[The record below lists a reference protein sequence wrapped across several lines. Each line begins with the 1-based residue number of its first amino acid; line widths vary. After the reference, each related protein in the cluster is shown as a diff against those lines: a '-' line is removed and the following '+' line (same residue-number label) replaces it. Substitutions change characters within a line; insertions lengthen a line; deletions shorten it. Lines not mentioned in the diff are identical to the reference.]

1 MVGSRLLPFNSV
13 TIKPVQ
19 NKTYEPRLEEKL
31 YNALAY
37 EFIRQG
43 IEVKNSGGDV
53 GLEAIIRTFQLGA
66 IGSVNERVKEQ
77 TIIMKVD
84 MKLIEGKTVTEFS
97 QMESPIKITFETEG
111 SVSDSVAQKEKSA
124 DKACKEIAT

>member
-1 MVGSRLLPFNSV
+1 MEG
-13 TIKPVQ
+13 
-19 NKTYEPRLEEKL
+19 
-31 YNALAY
+31 
-37 EFIRQG
+37 G
-43 IEVKNSGGDV
+43 EVKSSGGDI

-84 MKLIEGKTVTEFS
+84 MKLIEGKTVTEFN

-124 DKACKEIAT
+124 DKACKEIATELVGRIILKYAK